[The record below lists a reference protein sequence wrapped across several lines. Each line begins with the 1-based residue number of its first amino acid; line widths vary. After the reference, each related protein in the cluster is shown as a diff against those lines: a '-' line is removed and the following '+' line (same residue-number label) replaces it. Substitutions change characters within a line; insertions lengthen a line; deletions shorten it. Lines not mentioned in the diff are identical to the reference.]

1 MKALIFGAGNIGR
14 GFIGQILK
22 VNCYDLIFADISDK
36 IIDEINLKREYNVY
50 FASNDEKSI
59 RISDV
64 IGIHNLKDMERLK
77 EAIRIADL
85 ITTSVGPNILPI
97 IAKTISDGIKERLS
111 KENIEF
117 FNIMACEN
125 AIGATDTLKKNLYLH
140 LDEEEK
146 VKAEKYIGFPN
157 SAVDRIVPIQKNEN
171 ILDVTVEPYHEWVV
185 EADKFRGNFK
195 PIKGVEYKKDLKPY
209 IERKLFTVN
218 TGHATTAYIGN
229 AFGYKTIIEAMDD
242 EKIEEMVLGVLKE
255 TSEYLIESF
264 KFREE
269 EQRKYVN
276 TIINRFKNPHISDDI
291 IRVARAPIRKIS
303 ANERFI
309 YPAQQLIKMGKIPY
323 NLAKAIS
330 YILKYINPEDKE
342 SIELNDYLKENNI
355 SKTLKKYSGLEEDS
369 ILTEL
374 VEESYYN
381 LEKSPSNIRM

>member
-22 VNCYDLIFADISDK
+22 ENDYDLIFADISDK
-36 IIDEINLKREYNVY
+36 IIDEINLKREYRVY
-50 FASNDEKSI
+50 FASDDKESI

-64 IGIHNLKDMERLK
+64 IGIHNVKDTEKLK
-77 EAIRIADL
+77 ETIQGVDL

-97 IAKTISDGIKERLS
+97 IAKTISEGIKERLS

-125 AIGATDTLKKNLYLH
+125 AIGATDILKKNLYLH
-140 LDEEEK
+140 LDEQEK
-146 VKAEKYIGFPN
+146 IKAEKYIGFPN

-171 ILDVTVEPYHEWVV
+171 ILDVMVEPYHEWVV

-229 AFGYKTIIEAMDD
+229 AYGYKTIIEAIDD
-242 EKIEEMVLGVLKE
+242 EKVEEMVLGVLKE
-255 TSEYLIESF
+255 TSEYLIERF

-291 IRVARAPIRKIS
+291 IRVGRSPIRKIS

-309 YPAQQLIKMGKIPY
+309 YPAQQLIKMGKMPH
-323 NLAKAIS
+323 NLAKTIS
-330 YILKYINPEDKE
+330 YILRYINPEDKE
-342 SIELNDYLKENNI
+342 SIELNDYLKENNVT
-355 SKTLKKYSGLEEDS
+355 KTLKKYSGLEEDS
-369 ILTEL
+369 ILIEL
-374 VEESYYN
+374 VEESYCN
-381 LEKSPSNIRM
+381 LEKSPSDI